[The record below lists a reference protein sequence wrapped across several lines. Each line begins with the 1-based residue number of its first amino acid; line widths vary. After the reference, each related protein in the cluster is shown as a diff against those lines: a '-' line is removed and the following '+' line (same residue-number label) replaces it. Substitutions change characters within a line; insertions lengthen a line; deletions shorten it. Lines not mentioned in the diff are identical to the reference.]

1 MLIASSTE
9 QFQTPTAIALGNF
22 DGIHQGHQ
30 IVLQPIIDSGQSQKD
45 GHLCPSVVSF
55 TPHPREFFTGGQVQ
69 LLTPVAEKADLLAS
83 MGIEQL
89 ILLPFDRNLASLSP
103 QQFVE
108 QIIVQQLQARQIS
121 VGSDFR
127 FGYQRKGT
135 GEDLRNIAANFDIT
149 VHLNS
154 LHKYQNADG
163 DAVRVS
169 SSLIRQA
176 LLNGEITTAN
186 ALLGRPYSL
195 IGEVVSGQ
203 QLGRTIG
210 FPTANIKPPAEKF
223 LPRFGVYAVDVF
235 VNRSDLL
242 RPREYAACTFDS
254 TCGLS
259 LCFNAENPCN
269 GLVCG
274 QALCR
279 QAAFAPTKV
288 KGVMNIGCR
297 PTVAGKAPTIEVH
310 LLNWSGD
317 LYGQS
322 LKVNL
327 LNFLR
332 PEQKFDSVEELKQQ
346 ITKDCQAALNN

>member
-30 IVLQPIIDSGQSQKD
+30 IVLQPIIDSGQSQKNA
-45 GHLCPSVVSF
+45 HVCPSVVSF

-69 LLTPVAEKADLLAS
+69 LLTPIAEKAGLLAS

-108 QIIVQQLQARQIS
+108 QIIVQQLQAKQIS

-149 VHLNS
+149 VQLNS
-154 LHKYQNADG
+154 LHKYQNVGG

-195 IGEVVSGQ
+195 IGEVVPGQ

-235 VNRSDLL
+235 VDRSDKS
-242 RPREYAACTFDS
+242 RPREYAA
-254 TCGLS
+254 G
-259 LCFNAENPCN
+259 E
-269 GLVCG
+269 
-274 QALCR
+274 
-279 QAAFAPTKV
+279 AAFGLTKI

-297 PTVAGKAPTIEVH
+297 PTVAGEAPTIEVH

-317 LYGQS
+317 LYGQT
-322 LKVNL
+322 LKINL
-327 LNFLR
+327 LDFLR
-332 PEQKFDSVEELKQQ
+332 PEQKFDSVGELKQQ

>member
-22 DGIHQGHQ
+22 DGIHQGHK
-30 IVLQPIIDSGQSQKD
+30 IVLQPIIDSKQSPKNA
-45 GHLCPSVVSF
+45 HVCPSVVSF
-55 TPHPREFFTGGQVQ
+55 IPHPREFFTGGQVQ

-108 QIIVQQLQARQIS
+108 QIIVQKLQAKQIS

-135 GEDLRNIAANFDIT
+135 GEDLRNIAASFDIT

-154 LHKYQNADG
+154 LRKYQNAGG

-186 ALLGRPYSL
+186 ALLGKPYSL

-223 LPRFGVYAVDVF
+223 LPRFGVYAVDVS
-235 VNRSDLL
+235 VN
-242 RPREYAACTFDS
+242 
-254 TCGLS
+254 
-259 LCFNAENPCN
+259 
-269 GLVCG
+269 
-274 QALCR
+274 Q
-279 QAAFAPTKV
+279 TKV

-297 PTVAGKAPTIEVH
+297 PTVAGEAPTIEAH
-310 LLNWSGD
+310 LLNWSGN
-317 LYGQS
+317 LYGQT

-332 PEQKFDSVEELKQQ
+332 PEQKFDSVGELKQQ